1 MPDTQ
6 RQKAAK
12 LVDAD
17 VLGLGAA
24 SQKTR
29 KTTNPVAQHNMS
41 KFGPASP
48 QPRLT
53 PTAIPFAKGGK
64 AKAGKMQKAAQ
75 VAGMLSALTQGAG
88 GPPAGPMGAAP
99 PAAPAGPPMGAPPGM
114 KKGGSKM
121 AMKKGGH
128 AKKKVGSAADAEER
142 GESAAEEAGENE
154 SAGMR
159 RGGKCMKC
167 GGRAHGGACKM
178 ATGGH
183 MAPRNKQGRAGFA
196 MGGPA
201 KQRRGVMTPAGL
213 PTKPKRGSYD
223 DLI

>member
-1 MPDTQ
+1 MADTQ
-6 RQKAAK
+6 RSKAAA
-12 LVDAD
+12 LVDSD

-53 PTAIPFAKGGK
+53 PTSIPFAKGGK

-88 GPPAGPMGAAP
+88 GPPAGSMGAAP
-99 PAAPAGPPMGAPPGM
+99 SAAPAGPPMGAPPGM

-121 AMKKGGH
+121 ATKKGGH
-128 AKKKVGSAADAEER
+128 AKKKRMGDSD
-142 GESAAEEAGENE
+142 AEEAGETPAQE
-154 SAGMR
+154 AAEGEGMK
-159 RGGKCMKC
+159 RGGKMCAKC

-183 MAPRNKQGRAGFA
+183 MAPRNKVGRQAFA